1 MNAKQQINQA
11 LKTAYPEGE
20 VNAMEVIKGFAVDTG
35 ETGWHFKKFGRSEHI
50 YLGKSVLEAKSTIQ
64 EIIDSR
70 QF

>member
-1 MNAKQQINQA
+1 MNAEQQIIKA

-50 YLGKSVLEAKSTIQ
+50 YLGNSVAEAKTTIQ